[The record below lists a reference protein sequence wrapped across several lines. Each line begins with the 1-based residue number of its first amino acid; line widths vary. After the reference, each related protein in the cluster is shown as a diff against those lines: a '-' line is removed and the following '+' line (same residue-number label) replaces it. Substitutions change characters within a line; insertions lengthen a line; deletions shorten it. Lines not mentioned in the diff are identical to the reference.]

1 MHSQLVVSLS
11 GIGPQTLDRCADLAA
26 ALQPRRVPL
35 SLLVVPRELGAAQEW
50 VRQRAALGDAV
61 VLHGLGQRRLP
72 AHEAGLLLTGAR
84 VQMDAIGLDAD
95 TFAPRRTVASQGTLL
110 ALRKH
115 RFNRCADAHAVR
127 DLGTGLATIGRLH
140 ALTERSSFGE
150 LRCLALVYAAARS
163 ARRGG
168 LTRITVDARDLH
180 RPGSRQ
186 AVLDAVDIALAH
198 DAAPTTYVR
207 LPSPRHAA
215 AA

>member
-11 GIGPQTLDRCADLAA
+11 GIGPQTLDRCADLAVD
-26 ALQPRRVPL
+26 LDRRQVPL
-35 SLLVVPRELGAAQEW
+35 SLLVVPRELGTAHDW
-50 VRQRAALGDAV
+50 VRSRASLGDAV

-72 AHEAGLLLTGAR
+72 AHEAGLLLSGAR
-84 VQMDAIGLDAD
+84 VAMETIGLNAD
-95 TFAPRRTVASQGTLL
+95 TFAPRRCVASPGTLI

-115 RFNRCADAHAVR
+115 RFNRCVDAHAVR
-127 DLGTGLATIGRLH
+127 DLGTGLATLGRLH

-150 LRCLALVYAAARS
+150 LRSLALVYAAARS

-168 LTRITVDARDLH
+168 LTRITVDARDLL
-180 RPGSRQ
+180 RPGARR
-186 AVLDAVDIALAH
+186 AVLDAVDVALAH

>member
-1 MHSQLVVSLS
+1 MS

-26 ALQPRRVPL
+26 ALEPRRVPL
-35 SLLVVPRELGAAQEW
+35 SLLVVPRELGRAQEW

-72 AHEAGLLLTGAR
+72 AYEAGLLLTGAR
-84 VQMDAIGLDAD
+84 VQLEALGLAAD
-95 TFAPRRTVASQGTLL
+95 TFAPRRCVASPGTLMAL
-110 ALRKH
+110 AKH
-115 RFNRCADAHAVR
+115 RFTRCADAHAVR
-127 DLGTGLATIGRLH
+127 DVGTGLAILGRLH
-140 ALTERSSFGE
+140 ALTERTSFGE
-150 LRCLALVYAAARS
+150 LRSRALVYAAARS

-180 RPGSRQ
+180 RPGARQ

-207 LPSPRHAA
+207 LPSPRHEAA
-215 AA
+215 A

>member
-26 ALQPRRVPL
+26 ALEPRRVPL
-35 SLLVVPRELGAAQEW
+35 SLLVVPRELGGAQEW
-50 VRQRAALGDAV
+50 VRARAAAGDAV

-84 VQMDAIGLDAD
+84 AQMEAVGLHAD
-95 TFAPRRTVASQGTLL
+95 TFAPRRCVASPGTLIAL
-110 ALRKH
+110 AKH
-115 RFNRCADAHAVR
+115 RFTRCADAHAVR
-127 DLGTGLATIGRLH
+127 DLGTGLATLGRLH

-150 LRCLALVYAAARS
+150 LRALALVYSAARS

-180 RPGSRQ
+180 RPGARQ

-207 LPSPRHAA
+207 LPSPRQASAA
-215 AA
+215 